1 MCHAHSKDLR
11 SLQGKKKIEVCR
23 FWGPGRTGRCT
34 AVLTEGACLPSAGG
48 GSLQPLTSARQLE
61 GPEQGWGRSTQR
73 GLQGAEGPSVD
84 RGPSRRRGTFRG
96 QRAFGC
102 RGPSGRRGT
111 FCGQRAFRAQRA
123 FWTQRDLPWPE
134 ALPGADG
141 LTGSGWVSQERTV
154 PPAPVALAEP
164 TCRGCPI
171 GRWPRSLAL

>member
-1 MCHAHSKDLR
+1 MGKELCHAHSKDLR

-111 FCGQRAFRAQRA
+111 FRGQRPFQARTASRAAGGCLRSA
-123 FWTQRDLPWPE
+123 PCLLRLWPWP
-134 ALPGADG
+134 
-141 LTGSGWVSQERTV
+141 S
-154 PPAPVALAEP
+154 PPAGAVPSGGGLA
-164 TCRGCPI
+164 
-171 GRWPRSLAL
+171 RWLCEVEAG